1 MHNRS
6 YFALVILIGVAIFSM
21 QGCGETTETNPT
33 QLTLKLG
40 GENCEFYLGAVEEA
54 LKKVKGVQ
62 TVDLQSQK
70 GQALVTTD
78 GTVKPKNVAEAVEA
92 LSGEGWN
99 CEAEILN

>member
-33 QLTLKLG
+33 KMTLKLG
-40 GENCEFYLGAVEEA
+40 GENCEFYLGAVEDA

-62 TVDLQSQK
+62 AVDLQSQK

-78 GTVKPKNVAEAVEA
+78 GTLKVGQVVSAVDG
-92 LSGEGWN
+92 LSGDGWN

>member
-6 YFALVILIGVAIFSM
+6 YLALLILLGVTIFSM

-33 QLTLKLG
+33 KMTLKLG

-78 GTVKPKNVAEAVEA
+78 GTLKVAQVVSAVES
-92 LSGEGWN
+92 LSGDGWN
-99 CEAEILN
+99 CEAEILK

>member
-1 MHNRS
+1 MHNRPC
-6 YFALVILIGVAIFSM
+6 FALLVLLGLAMIST
-21 QGCGETTETNPT
+21 QGCGESTETNPT
-33 QLTLKLG
+33 KMTLKLG

-62 TVDLQSQK
+62 AVDLQSQK

-78 GTVKPKNVAEAVEA
+78 GSVKYQTVAEMVNA

>member
-1 MHNRS
+1 MHNRPC
-6 YFALVILIGVAIFSM
+6 FVLLILLGVTIFSM

-33 QLTLKLG
+33 KMTLKLG

-54 LKKVKGVQ
+54 LKTVKGVQ

-78 GTVKPKNVAEAVEA
+78 GTLKVGQVVGAIDS
-92 LSGEGWN
+92 LSGDGWN
-99 CEAEILN
+99 CEAEILK

>member
-1 MHNRS
+1 MHNRP
-6 YFALVILIGVAIFSM
+6 YFALVILLGVTIFSM

-33 QLTLKLG
+33 KMTLKLG
-40 GENCEFYLGAVEEA
+40 GENCEFYLGAVEET

-62 TVDLQSQK
+62 GVDLKSQK

-78 GTVKPKNVAEAVEA
+78 GSVKPQTVAETVNA

>member
-1 MHNRS
+1 MHKRP
-6 YFALVILIGVAIFSM
+6 YFALLILLGATIFFM
-21 QGCGETTETNPT
+21 QGCGETTEPNPT
-33 QLTLKLG
+33 KMTLKLG

-62 TVDLQSQK
+62 TVDLQSKK

-78 GTVKPKNVAEAVEA
+78 GTLNVDQVVSAIDS

-99 CEAEILN
+99 CEAEIVK

>member
-1 MHNRS
+1 MWRNHRN
-6 YFALVILIGVAIFSM
+6 
-21 QGCGETTETNPT
+21 QPNPINPEI
-33 QLTLKLG
+33 G

-70 GQALVTTD
+70 GQALGITD
-78 GTVKPKNVAEAVEA
+78 GTLKVGQVVSAVDG
-92 LSGEGWN
+92 LSGDGWN